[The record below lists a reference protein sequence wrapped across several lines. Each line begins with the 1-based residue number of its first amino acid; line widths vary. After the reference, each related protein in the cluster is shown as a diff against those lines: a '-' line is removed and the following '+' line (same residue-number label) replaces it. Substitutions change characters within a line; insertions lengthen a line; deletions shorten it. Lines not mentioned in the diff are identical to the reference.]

1 MHLLAS
7 FNASR
12 PTSLQDVPQDWGT
25 RAPGVGVPQTSPS
38 SPNILI
44 VEDEPADSSTM
55 GYYGVVW
62 RVHEPLLASLFWLAL
77 GRVLGW
83 PDAVWEG
90 PMPAPEDACAR
101 VLQKSCRSR
110 AGQEATPPQLLP
122 SDTAPCTAHPVPT
135 QAKRVR
141 QPRGTSRE
149 GRVTLTS

>member
-110 AGQEATPPQLLP
+110 AGQEATPPP
-122 SDTAPCTAHPVPT
+122 SSFRPTPPHAPLT
-135 QAKRVR
+135 RY
-141 QPRGTSRE
+141 QPRQNACGSQEARAV
-149 GRVTLTS
+149 RDA

>member
-110 AGQEATPPQLLP
+110 AGQEATPPPAP
-122 SDTAPCTAHPVPT
+122 SVRHRPMHRSPGTNPGKTRAA
-135 QAKRVR
+135 AKRHE
-141 QPRGTSRE
+141 P
-149 GRVTLTS
+149 